1 MSTKEWSAKIPVE
14 NMGAQ
19 KEMEVI
25 FDISKSE
32 LLSDS
37 LTLEDL
43 LELIANA
50 INTSDV
56 FSNRKEVGSE

>member
-1 MSTKEWSAKIPVE
+1 MDKKPWSAKIPVE

-25 FDISKSE
+25 FDIPQSE

-37 LTLEDL
+37 LTLEEL

-50 INTSDV
+50 INKSDV
-56 FSNRKEVGSE
+56 FSNRKEVSNE

>member
-1 MSTKEWSAKIPVE
+1 MCKKPWSAKIPVE

-25 FDISKSE
+25 FDIPKSE

-37 LTLEDL
+37 LSLEDI

-50 INTSDV
+50 VNTSDV
-56 FSNRKEVGSE
+56 FSNRREVGNE

>member
-1 MSTKEWSAKIPVE
+1 MSVKEWSAKIPVE

-25 FDISKSE
+25 FDIPKSD

-56 FSNRKEVGSE
+56 FSNRKEADNE